1 MDVILNSLRTKGL
14 KLVDDEKGYI
24 DCVVKCKW
32 HHEVKKSGKE
42 FEEFTDKTKELEGC
56 WVCWEA

>member
-1 MDVILNSLRTKGL
+1 MTPRSQ
-14 KLVDDEKGYI
+14 EK
-24 DCVVKCKW
+24 
-32 HHEVKKSGKE
+32 GKE